1 MFVILVN
8 FNSIRNYFIMIVTFR
23 KNAVHH
29 VTKKANGKIFK
40 FKKSG
45 IILKNLTFV
54 ILIQLE
60 INWN

>member
-1 MFVILVN
+1 
-8 FNSIRNYFIMIVTFR
+8 MIVTFR
-23 KNAVHH
+23 ENAVHH